1 MPNQTPTP
9 QLRRPPARAAKHV
22 DPALLSEAPSGGRG
36 LAKPKRRK
44 RRANPRKESAT
55 EPLDLDQL
63 RPKPYSS
70 TDTAESRSLTVFRQL
85 LNAARVKAELE
96 ERDKR
101 PNIDGYLDI
110 VDNDGRS
117 IGQLDV
123 QVKTLSG
130 TNLKARSFQCDL
142 DFLGYCVKG
151 ASRQVLLIGVDTAGL
166 RAYWIH
172 LSHEVIASLRKKK
185 SSASVSIK
193 FPKDNTVGADESYIK
208 SWENIVIEHGRR
220 MQQVDPLPARMAE
233 DEKSV
238 QLLLQGYSVAMES
251 YRPEFAPIQDFLDE
265 LNRLLDNDFKITK
278 QTLYPNAWKLG
289 IMFSL
294 FSKNE
299 LCYSIFPL
307 SKGHNEPLIRKV
319 DASIWKKALEH
330 RIPNSHSISV
340 EGYSG
345 NPILNNYAKEARTR
359 VCELTKEVISARAL
373 ILNHELLAREL
384 VFSLID
390 RHHAILGLPQRDTYQ
405 LDELAFGLYEYL
417 PRWVE
422 YALET
427 LCPDKVIPGHLCGA
441 GQSIDLDALH
451 SFFSDVSKQTPASL
465 QRLIKK
471 RKAPRYKPAIGSA
484 RYPLG
489 MFRRHLAFLS
499 EKNLNSIQRPYS
511 KPSNLRGT
519 PGSSRLPSELWLPND
534 FANNFRTVMNNV
546 LATYN
551 HLLAQNFP
559 LLQTPLSIF
568 HRFDRLVIVLRRGQS
583 SFGAMWSICTYKLA
597 CQTHSPQIIDVYC
610 EGIDI
615 LPDVT
620 NKTSGDMID
629 IDGFRYTIVSE
640 RIEVCDM
647 NFLLQP
653 LFQQVY
659 SLIERRFQEFT
670 KNWLTE
676 NR

>member
-1 MPNQTPTP
+1 MPKQTPTP
-9 QLRRPPARAAKHV
+9 QPRRTPARAAKHV
-22 DPALLSEAPSGGRG
+22 DPALQSEAPSGGSG
-36 LAKPKRRK
+36 LAKPKKRT
-44 RRANPRKESAT
+44 RRAHPTKGSTT

-63 RPKPYSS
+63 RPTPYSS

-85 LNAARVKAELE
+85 LNEARVKAELQ

-123 QVKTLSG
+123 QIKTLSG
-130 TNLKARSFQCDL
+130 RNLKARSFPCDL
-142 DFLGYCVKG
+142 GFLGYCVQG
-151 ASRQVLLIGVDTAGL
+151 ASRQVLLIGVDTVGV
-166 RAYWIH
+166 RVYWVH
-172 LSHEVIASLRKKK
+172 LSHEVISNLRKKK
-185 SSASVSIK
+185 SSVSIAIK
-193 FPKDNTVGADESYIK
+193 FPTDNTIGADESYIK
-208 SWENIVIEHGRR
+208 SWESIVKEHSRR
-220 MQQVDPLPARMAE
+220 MRQVDPLPARLAE
-233 DEKSV
+233 EEKSV
-238 QLLLQGYSVAMES
+238 QLLLQGHSVAMET

-265 LNRLLDNDFKITK
+265 LNRLFDNDFNITK
-278 QTLYPNAWKLG
+278 QTIYPNAWKLG
-289 IMFSL
+289 IAFSL
-294 FSKNE
+294 FSNNG

-307 SKGHNEPLIRKV
+307 NKGHNEPLIRKV
-319 DASIWKKALEH
+319 NSSIWPKLSEQ
-330 RIPNSHSISV
+330 RVPNSHSVSV
-340 EGYSG
+340 VSYSR
-345 NPILNNYAKEARTR
+345 NPILNNHVKEARAR
-359 VCELTKEVISARAL
+359 VCELTKEIISARAL
-373 ILNHELLAREL
+373 VLNHEHLAREL
-384 VFSLID
+384 VFSLVD

-427 LCPDKVIPGHLCGA
+427 LCPDKVIPGHLCGP

-471 RKAPRYKPAIGSA
+471 RKAPRFKPAIGSA

-499 EKNLNSIQRPYS
+499 EKNLTSIQRPYS

-534 FANNFRTVMNNV
+534 FAKNFKTVMNNV

-568 HRFDRLVIVLRRGQS
+568 RGFDRLVIVLRRGQS
-583 SFGAMWSICTYKLA
+583 SFGAMWSICTYELA
-597 CQTHSPQIIDVYC
+597 CQTQSPQIIDVYC

-615 LPDVT
+615 LPEII

-629 IDGFRYTIVSE
+629 IDGFRYAIGSE
-640 RIEVCDM
+640 GIEVCDM
-647 NFLLQP
+647 NFFLQP
-653 LFQQVY
+653 LLQRVY